1 VQGGPLYAR
10 AHLEEVSPMRRA
22 AALLFA
28 LALAPACSGGGGGG
42 GDDTSVD
49 ADPGAPDARPDG
61 WLTLISSSWEIA
73 PGEEYRCERL
83 TITEDVWIKN
93 FRSVIPLGHH
103 HAVLTLEDS
112 PGQPDGQVVCDAG
125 TNAPL
130 MIYGSAPGT
139 EDITM
144 PDGVAVKV
152 PAGSQLN
159 LNLHLYNTQPS
170 TDLAGV
176 SEILYQPVAE
186 AEIPSTVEAEV
197 VLMGSVSFTVDPGT
211 DTVTGSCSMT
221 GPTTLF
227 MTNPHMHKLGAH
239 AVVTARRAAGDVVVH
254 DGPYD
259 FMDQRFYPI
268 DPEVPME
275 TGDSVEI
282 VCTYNNDTGA
292 AVPFGDSTDQEMC
305 FATTYRYP
313 KLSGSFGAIC
323 VF

>member
-1 VQGGPLYAR
+1 
-10 AHLEEVSPMRRA
+10 MRRLSA
-22 AALLFA
+22 VLFA
-28 LALAPACSGGGGGG
+28 LVLAPACSDDAGGG
-42 GDDTSVD
+42 GDDTTSPD

-61 WLTLISSSWEIA
+61 WLPLITSAWSIP

-83 TITEDVWIKN
+83 TFDEDVWIKN
-93 FRSVIPLGHH
+93 FRSVIPQGHH

-112 PGQPDGQVVCDAG
+112 PGQPDGQTACDAG

-144 PDGVAVKV
+144 PDGVAIKV

-170 TDLAGV
+170 GDLAGV
-176 SEILYQPVAE
+176 SEILYQPVAA
-186 AEIPSTVEAEV
+186 AEIPTTVEAEV
-197 VLMGSVSFTVDPGT
+197 VLMGPVSFSIDPGT
-211 DTVTGSCSMT
+211 DTVTGSCTMS
-221 GPTTLF
+221 GATTLF
-227 MTNPHMHKLGAH
+227 MTNPHMHRLGVH
-239 AVVTARRAAGDVVVH
+239 ALVTARRAAGDVVLR

-259 FMDQRFYPI
+259 FMEQRFYEI
-268 DPEVPME
+268 NPEVAMAN
-275 TGDSVEI
+275 GDRVEI
-282 VCTYNNDTGA
+282 TCTYDNDTGA

-323 VF
+323 PF